1 MYLQGFLVVAS
12 VKWATL
18 QTFQILDRV
27 MYRVEWIRHQEREKK
42 KLEDEKE
49 KERGWFLPC
58 SWTLHVCFEYPS
70 TQCKNETNVE
80 MLTCTAV
87 DWLNYI
93 YFLLVLFRF
102 SCNTVIVMTDFDIT
116 ILLLGFFVA
125 WAARVPGK
133 NPFSTY
139 NSDLQIHVVDY
150 ELNVNESEFL
160 SLCYQI

>member
-1 MYLQGFLVVAS
+1 
-12 VKWATL
+12 
-18 QTFQILDRV
+18 
-27 MYRVEWIRHQEREKK
+27 
-42 KLEDEKE
+42 
-49 KERGWFLPC
+49 
-58 SWTLHVCFEYPS
+58 
-70 TQCKNETNVE
+70 
-80 MLTCTAV
+80 
-87 DWLNYI
+87 
-93 YFLLVLFRF
+93 
-102 SCNTVIVMTDFDIT
+102 MTDFDIT